1 MTCDDARLALGSLVL
16 GALAEQE
23 AAHIRAHLRS
33 CPACR
38 AEYDELTGM
47 PRLMGLVPIAEA
59 LDGPPVAPP
68 EWREEILRRLAA
80 ERGRQRRRRAAWTAA
95 GGVATAGLAAAI
107 GFGLADGGTVDAPE
121 DPATQVLA
129 GTDAASGVWGKVA
142 LDGVA
147 WGTRLDLELS
157 GVDAGETCQLV
168 VVTADGEREV
178 TSTWTVPA
186 VAPDKGYLSVPGATG
201 FTPDL
206 IDTFEVVTGDGRTL
220 LRLDQ
225 SDEVATES
233 GTTTSGTTESGTTE
247 SGTDATGGR
256 GAGLPDGGRVGY

>member
-16 GALAEQE
+16 GALGEQE

-38 AEYDELTGM
+38 AEYDELTGL

-59 LDGPPVAPP
+59 SDGPPVAPL

-95 GGVATAGLAAAI
+95 GGIATAGLAAAI

-121 DPATQVLA
+121 EPATQVLA
-129 GTDAASGVWGKVA
+129 GTDAASGVWGRVS

-157 GVDAGETCQLV
+157 GVDAGEICQLV

-201 FTPDL
+201 LTPDL
-206 IDTFEVVTGDGRTL
+206 IDTFEVVARDGRTL

-233 GTTTSGTTESGTTE
+233 GSTE